1 MIRLDQIRICLEG
14 LLPSMLA
21 TCGADGTPNI
31 TYVSQVHYVNPNHVA
46 LTFQFFNKTRQNILA
61 NPQATLLVIDLQ
73 TAAMYRLALLYRHTE
88 TSGPLFESMKARLA
102 GIASSSGMENVFHL
116 QGADVYQV
124 MDIEAV
130 AGMQKP
136 VVPQT
141 RQSQLYLREAFCAMS
156 RAQDMAE
163 LFECCMNSLSQQLQ
177 IEYAMLLLSDETGKK
192 LYTLDTRGY
201 SQSGIGAEVPI
212 GYGIIGTA
220 AQYRTPIRITHV
232 AMEYTYVQAMR
243 DYLQHEQDTTGLET
257 HIPFPGLT
265 LPRSQLAMPILDKD
279 KLLGIIYAESPKDE
293 FFHYEHE
300 DMLACLALF
309 LGQMIVKLQASECL
323 NIYRGDFEKSIPD
336 KKIDAASTKE
346 SNQMHIRPQA
356 PVLIRY
362 YRQNHSIFLDQDYL
376 IKGIAGAILWRL
388 LQLHTN
394 EGRCHFSNRELRLD
408 PHLKLPDID
417 DNLEARLILL
427 RRRLE
432 ERCSFMRLEK
442 SGRGAFTLNLNTPLT
457 LIEIDSL

>member
-1 MIRLDQIRICLEG
+1 
-14 LLPSMLA
+14 
-21 TCGADGTPNI
+21 
-31 TYVSQVHYVNPNHVA
+31 
-46 LTFQFFNKTRQNILA
+46 
-61 NPQATLLVIDLQ
+61 
-73 TAAMYRLALLYRHTE
+73 
-88 TSGPLFESMKARLA
+88 
-102 GIASSSGMENVFHL
+102 
-116 QGADVYQV
+116 
-124 MDIEAV
+124 
-130 AGMQKP
+130 
-136 VVPQT
+136 
-141 RQSQLYLREAFCAMS
+141 MS